1 MSEFSFTK
9 RLLVFRLLH
18 LTMRESPTP
27 SDSPSRRQLLVLGAA
42 TACGLA
48 GCLGGDST
56 STDTQAGPT
65 ATETGTGG
73 SLTTPTDAA
82 SGGNDGDSDGS
93 TDGGGDNPA
102 DGDAEGSNGDGK
114 AAIDADFPIT
124 GETVP
129 ELQVFDETM
138 VAFMTDLDVSA
149 GALSVAREGEVVFQ
163 RGYGWGDRERTT
175 PIDPEA
181 FFRIGS
187 ISKLFTM
194 DAVLRLVDDGGLAL
208 ADRVYPLLDVEPPG
222 GELADERIRD
232 VTVEHLLGHA
242 SGWDRS
248 EHANPLYNPV
258 VVTEALD
265 LDGPPTKED
274 IVQYMLDQPLQFEP
288 GTDSIYSNLGY
299 VLLGMVVESVTGRSY
314 QEHLEATLFG
324 PAGIDAIE
332 LGRTRPES
340 RHPDEVW
347 YEDDERC
354 PNVFEG
360 DDERSYECASH
371 GIVLQTFDAA
381 GGHIARSH
389 ALVRAVAELDWLW
402 TGGEA
407 HRSPEV
413 IRFAGSHP
421 GSFAYTER
429 RGEVTV
435 GVMVNTRDIP
445 LGPYL
450 DIQQGVDDAIADVEE
465 WP

>member
-1 MSEFSFTK
+1 
-9 RLLVFRLLH
+9 
-18 LTMRESPTP
+18 MRESPTP

-73 SLTTPTDAA
+73 SLTTPIDAA

-324 PAGIDAIE
+324 PADIDAIE

-371 GIVLQTFDAA
+371 GIVLQAFEAA

-407 HRSPEV
+407 YRSPEV

-429 RGEVTV
+429 QGEVTV
-435 GVMVNTRDIP
+435 GVMVNTRDLP

-450 DIQQGVDDAIADVEE
+450 DIQQLVNDAIADVDQ

>member
-1 MSEFSFTK
+1 MRRS
-9 RLLVFRLLH
+9 
-18 LTMRESPTP
+18 LTE
-27 SDSPSRRQLLVLGAA
+27 SDSISRRQLLVLGAA
-42 TACGLA
+42 TAGGVA
-48 GCLGGDST
+48 GCLGSD
-56 STDTQAGPT
+56 DTGQSDDTPTEDAGSDPT
-65 ATETGTGG
+65 ATLTETEEG
-73 SLTTPTDAA
+73 SATPTDTV
-82 SGGNDGDSDGS
+82 SGGSDSDDS
-93 TDGGGDNPA
+93 TDSDDDDPA
-102 DGDAEGSNGDGK
+102 DGSGEGSHGDG
-114 AAIDADFPIT
+114 ADSIDTDLPIT
-124 GETVP
+124 GEAVP
-129 ELQVFDETM
+129 ELQVFDELM
-138 VAFMTDLDVSA
+138 VQFMTDLDIST
-149 GALSVAREGEVVFQ
+149 GALSIAHEGDVIFQ
-163 RGYGWGDRERTT
+163 RGYGWGDRERTM
-175 PIDPEA
+175 PVDPDA

-194 DAVLRLVDDGGLAL
+194 DAILRLVDDGDLAL

-232 VTVEHLLGHA
+232 VTVEHLLSHA
-242 SGWDRS
+242 GGWDRS
-248 EHANPLYNPV
+248 RHANPLYNPL
-258 VVTEALD
+258 VVTETLE
-265 LDGPPTKED
+265 LDGPPAKED
-274 IVQYMLDQPLQFEP
+274 IVRYMLDQPLQFEP
-288 GTDSIYSNLGY
+288 GTDSVYSNFGY
-299 VLLGMVVESVTGRSY
+299 VLLGMVIESVTGRSY
-314 QEHLEATLFG
+314 QEYLEATLFD
-324 PAGIDAIE
+324 PTGIDGIE
-332 LGRTRPES
+332 LGRTRPEN
-340 RHPDEVW
+340 RHPDEIW

-407 HRSPEV
+407 YRSPEV